1 MLLKTIKKPQNV
13 ITKYFSSIL
22 QKMKGDISIS
32 HKKVLKLFL
41 KKYMNRVQF
50 SVIHKKFLV

>member
-32 HKKVLKLFL
+32 HKSLKTFL